1 MRVFVTG
8 VSGYLGGV
16 LARHLAQAPDVEG
29 ITGIDTALPRSALP
43 ERVRFVQMDI
53 RSPDLA
59 AVMAGHA
66 VLVHTAFVVLWSS
79 RMPGTVRDDINLNG
93 STNVAQAAVA
103 AGVGRVV
110 HASSVLAYD
119 PARVRGRD
127 GITEEVPI
135 GKARTP
141 MYYGYGKA
149 ATERALG
156 ESLAARGV
164 PLTILRP
171 CYILGPGNTA
181 TVSGFRRSPVRYL
194 GCDPRLQFVHEDDVA
209 SAFLQA
215 VRHPMPGAY
224 NVVPDDWL
232 RWSEVLATIGLRSV
246 PAIPVWLARVLAA
259 TRWRWLGC
267 PIHQSWLDA
276 MLLDYTVSNS
286 KLRSTGWRPRYR
298 SKAALRSAR

>member
-16 LARHLAQAPDVEG
+16 LARHLAQAPDIEG
-29 ITGIDTALPRSALP
+29 ITGIDTALPPSALP
-43 ERVRFVQMDI
+43 GRIRFVQIDI

-59 AVMAGHA
+59 AALAGHT

-79 RMPGTVRDDINLNG
+79 RMPRAVRDDINLNG
-93 STNVAQAAVA
+93 VASVARAAAA
-103 AGVGRVV
+103 AGVERVV

-119 PARVRGRD
+119 PAQVRGCD

-135 GKARTP
+135 GRAETP
-141 MYYGYGKA
+141 MYYGHGKA
-149 ATERALG
+149 AAERTLG
-156 ESLAARGV
+156 EILAARGV
-164 PLTILRP
+164 PLTLLRP
-171 CYILGPGNTA
+171 SYILGARNTA
-181 TVSGFRRSPVRYL
+181 TVSAFRRSPVRYL
-194 GCDPRLQFVHEDDVA
+194 GCDPRLQFVHEDDAA

-215 VRHPMPGAY
+215 VRRPMPGAY

-232 RWSEVLATIGLRSV
+232 RWSEVLSTIGWRSV

-267 PIHQSWLDA
+267 PIHPSWLDA
-276 MLLDYTVSNS
+276 MLLDYTVSNA
-286 KLRSTGWRPRYR
+286 KLRATGWRPRYR